1 MDLNLIE
8 SKDAE
13 TQARLMDTA
22 KKEVLNDLNILIL
35 QSDPDRLQQELQEAR
50 TIVNSLKSELTQLE
64 NNLEFFSNS
73 SSENPL
79 FKNVAKQVKSCQNK
93 ISEAQEDYI
102 RLKQVKNS
110 QDKSARKTSSQELE
124 SSEEN

>member
-1 MDLNLIE
+1 M
-8 SKDAE
+8 
-13 TQARLMDTA
+13 
-22 KKEVLNDLNILIL
+22 NILIL
-35 QSDPDRLQQELQEAR
+35 QSDPDRLQQNLQEAR

-124 SSEEN
+124 PSEEN